1 MGFLLREC
9 VSVSGFDAGTGGQS
23 QSIGKNFNQTAMS
36 VIKISER
43 FFAMGFVVIV
53 VLFAGCAVALIA
65 FSGIELWRALQP
77 SEVLTL
83 TKRFDLILD
92 CIAMLTI
99 AMAAMELA
107 HTIVEEEFEQ
117 STRLSAAA
125 RARRVLSRFLVV
137 VVVSLAIES
146 LVAIFKL
153 LHEDPS
159 KISDAAYIAFAAAA
173 LLVAWGI
180 FIKLSQQ
187 GQARGD

>member
-1 MGFLLREC
+1 
-9 VSVSGFDAGTGGQS
+9 
-23 QSIGKNFNQTAMS
+23 MS
-36 VIKISER
+36 VIKFSER
-43 FFAMGFVVIV
+43 FFTLGFAVIV
-53 VLFAGCAVALIA
+53 ILFAGCAVALIV
-65 FSGIELWRALQP
+65 FSGIDLWHAVQPYEALA
-77 SEVLTL
+77 L

-107 HTIVEEEFEQ
+107 QTIVEEEFDHT
-117 STRLSAAA
+117 SRLGAAA

-137 VVVSLAIES
+137 VIVSLAIES

-153 LHEDPS
+153 MHDDPS
-159 KISDAAYIAFAAAA
+159 KISGAAFIAFAAAS

-187 GQARGD
+187 WQTRGE

>member
-1 MGFLLREC
+1 MGFLWGEC
-9 VSVSGFDAGTGGQS
+9 GSVRALKVGDSSPQLVF
-23 QSIGKNFNQTAMS
+23 NFKSFAMS
-36 VIKISER
+36 VIKFSDR
-43 FFAMGFVVIV
+43 FFALGFAVVV
-53 VLFAGCAVALIA
+53 VLFAGCAVALIV
-65 FSGIELWRALQP
+65 FSGIDLWRAVQP

-107 HTIVEEEFEQ
+107 QTIVEEEFEHT
-117 STRLSAAA
+117 SKLSAAA

-137 VVVSLAIES
+137 VIVSLAIES

-153 LHEDPS
+153 MHEDPS
-159 KISDAAYIAFAAAA
+159 KISDGAFIAFAAAA
-173 LLVAWGI
+173 LLVGWGV

-187 GQARGD
+187 GQARGE

>member
-1 MGFLLREC
+1 
-9 VSVSGFDAGTGGQS
+9 
-23 QSIGKNFNQTAMS
+23 MS
-36 VIKISER
+36 VIKFSER
-43 FFAMGFVVIV
+43 FFALGFAVVV
-53 VLFAGCAVALIA
+53 VLFAGCAVALIV
-65 FSGIELWRALQP
+65 FSGIDLWRAVQP

-107 HTIVEEEFEQ
+107 QTIVEEEFEHT
-117 STRLSAAA
+117 SKLSAAA

-137 VVVSLAIES
+137 VIVSLAIES

-153 LHEDPS
+153 MHEDPS
-159 KISDAAYIAFAAAA
+159 KISDGAFIAFAAAA
-173 LLVAWGI
+173 LLVGWGV

-187 GQARGD
+187 GQVRGE

>member
-1 MGFLLREC
+1 MGPQLVF
-9 VSVSGFDAGTGGQS
+9 
-23 QSIGKNFNQTAMS
+23 NFKSFAMS
-36 VIKISER
+36 VIKFSER
-43 FFAMGFVVIV
+43 FFALGFAVVV
-53 VLFAGCAVALIA
+53 VLFAGCAVALIV
-65 FSGIELWRALQP
+65 FSGIDLWRAVQP

-107 HTIVEEEFEQ
+107 QTIVEEEYEHT
-117 STRLSAAA
+117 SKLSAAA

-137 VVVSLAIES
+137 VIVSLAIES

-153 LHEDPS
+153 MHEDPS
-159 KISDAAYIAFAAAA
+159 KISDGAFIAFAAAA
-173 LLVAWGI
+173 LLVGWGV

-187 GQARGD
+187 GQARGE

>member
-1 MGFLLREC
+1 MQL
-9 VSVSGFDAGTGGQS
+9 
-23 QSIGKNFNQTAMS
+23 
-36 VIKISER
+36 SET
-43 FFAMGFVVIV
+43 
-53 VLFAGCAVALIA
+53 
-65 FSGIELWRALQP
+65 
-77 SEVLTL
+77 LTL

-99 AMAAMELA
+99 ATATLELA
-107 HTIVEEEFEQ
+107 QTIVEEEFEHT
-117 STRLSAAA
+117 TRLSAAA

-137 VVVSLAIES
+137 VVSLAIES

-153 LHEDPS
+153 MHEDPA